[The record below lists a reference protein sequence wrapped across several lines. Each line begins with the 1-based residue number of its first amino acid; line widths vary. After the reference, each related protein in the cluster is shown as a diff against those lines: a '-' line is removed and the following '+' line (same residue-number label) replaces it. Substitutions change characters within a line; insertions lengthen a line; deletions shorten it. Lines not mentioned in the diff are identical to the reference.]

1 MKASSDI
8 FHTLAADA
16 GPFLLKER
24 KSKFYGYAFPARD
37 RTRAEARITALWE
50 RYKDAT
56 HICYAYRIGNQNP
69 QIRANDDGE
78 PAHSAGA
85 PILGQIQAYDL
96 YDVVVAVVRYYGGT
110 KLGVGGLIHA
120 YREAARGCLEEAK
133 IIKHIPVARA
143 ELRFGYGMLDP
154 TLRTIEKYRLKVV
167 ERNMTLDCRIVLEFV
182 QSDAD
187 EIRSIFN
194 SLPEVQFTIGDEK

>member
-1 MKASSDI
+1 MKESPHI
-8 FHTLAADA
+8 YHTLSADA

-37 RTRAEARITALWE
+37 RKTAEARISVLWE
-50 RYKDAT
+50 RYRDAT
-56 HICYAYRIGNQNP
+56 HICYAYRIGNRNP

-78 PAHSAGA
+78 PAHSAGT

-120 YREAARGCLEEAK
+120 YRDAASGCLEEAQ
-133 IIKHIPVARA
+133 IIKHIPVSQA
-143 ELRFGYGMLDP
+143 ELRFGYGMLDQ

-167 ERNMTLDCRIVLEFV
+167 ERDMTLDCRIVLEFK
-182 QSDAD
+182 QEDSD
-187 EIRSIFN
+187 EIRSIFE
-194 SLPEVQFTIGDEK
+194 SLPEVQYVIGNAE